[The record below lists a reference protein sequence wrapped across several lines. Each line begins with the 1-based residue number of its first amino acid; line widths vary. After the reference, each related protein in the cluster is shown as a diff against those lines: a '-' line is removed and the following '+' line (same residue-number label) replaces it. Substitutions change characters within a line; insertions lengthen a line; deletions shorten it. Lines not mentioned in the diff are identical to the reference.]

1 MAYLSKVTTE
11 ERRNG
16 DGGLF
21 SRMLQMEVSFS
32 AEEFPID
39 LSAATPDPRLMLA
52 LSRVCDTV
60 TLTLNVPPPLDVGP
74 CPEFQTAD
82 KIAAPP
88 APPAPKVEEPKP
100 TPVPE
105 KPADAPSCSICGA
118 HLATRFDA
126 KLKKTVPTCLRCGKD
141 RQANGRPIEPIP
153 VKGG

>member
-1 MAYLSKVTTE
+1 MGRALGVAAATSLI
-11 ERRNG
+11 NSNAG
-16 DGGLF
+16 A
-21 SRMLQMEVSFS
+21 
-32 AEEFPID
+32 AEE
-39 LSAATPDPRLMLA
+39 
-52 LSRVCDTV
+52 
-60 TLTLNVPPPLDVGP
+60 
-74 CPEFQTAD
+74 
-82 KIAAPP
+82 K
-88 APPAPKVEEPKP
+88 PPAPKVEEPKP